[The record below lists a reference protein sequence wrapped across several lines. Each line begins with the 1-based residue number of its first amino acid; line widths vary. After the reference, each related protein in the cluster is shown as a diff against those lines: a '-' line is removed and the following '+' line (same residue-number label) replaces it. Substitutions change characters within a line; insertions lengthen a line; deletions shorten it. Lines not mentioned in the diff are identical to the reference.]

1 MVLWIVLTLLVALAV
16 AGLVFPLARPRPAK
30 EGATPTGILADQLRE
45 LEGQAQTGALTPE
58 DAAQLK
64 LEIERRMLAE
74 ARDAP
79 PPARRLSEKALLRL
93 ALGLAAVVALSATGL
108 YALLGRPDLPAA
120 QTASAGAGPALP
132 ADHPGGGDVAG
143 MIGQLESQAKS
154 RPNDVETWR
163 MLGWSYFQTG
173 RFGES
178 AEAYARAGQL
188 DPTNPDHPSAQGE
201 SLVQA
206 AGGQMTPAASAAFKR
221 ALALDPAEPR
231 ARYFLAVEKDQ
242 AGDREGAMADWIALV
257 NSAPDGA
264 PWAAE
269 VRSFVEDVA
278 RERGVDL
285 TGKLKPVSGQIG
297 GGGAA
302 PRGPTAADIAEAQK
316 MTPDDQQQ
324 MIRGMVE
331 GLEARLKENPRDAD
345 GWVRLMRARMVLGE
359 GDAAG
364 RALRSARAAF
374 RDNPAETAKINE
386 AAKGLGVPG
395 A

>member
-1 MVLWIVLTLLVALAV
+1 MMLWIVLTLLVALAV
-16 AGLVFPLARPRPAK
+16 AGLVFPLARPRPAV

-45 LEGQAQTGALTPE
+45 LEGQAASGAVTPE
-58 DAAQLK
+58 DAARLK
-64 LEIERRMLAE
+64 LEIERRLLAE
-74 ARDAP
+74 ARADE
-79 PPARRLSEKALLRL
+79 PAARPLGEKALLRL
-93 ALGLAAVVALSATGL
+93 ALGLAAAVALGATGI
-108 YALLGRPDLPAA
+108 YALVGRPDLPS
-120 QTASAGAGPALP
+120 QSATPTSGPALP
-132 ADHPGGGDVAG
+132 ADHPGGGDVGA
-143 MIGQLESQAKS
+143 MLGQLEAQVKTNP
-154 RPNDVETWR
+154 RDVEGWR

-178 AEAYARAGQL
+178 AEAYGRAAKL

-206 AGGQMTPAASAAFKR
+206 AGGQMTPDASAAFRR
-221 ALALDPAEPR
+221 ALALDPGEPR

-242 AGDREGAMADWIALV
+242 AGDRDGAMADWIALV

-285 TGKLKPVSGQIG
+285 TGKLKPASGQG
-297 GGGAA
+297 GGGPA

-316 MTPDDQQQ
+316 MAPDDQQR

-331 GLEARLKENPRDAD
+331 GLEGRLKDNPRDAD
-345 GWVRLMRARMVLGE
+345 GWVRLMRARMVLNE
-359 GDAAG
+359 PAAAT

-374 RDNPAETAKINE
+374 KDRPAETAKINE

-395 A
+395 G

>member
-1 MVLWIVLTLLVALAV
+1 
-16 AGLVFPLARPRPAK
+16 
-30 EGATPTGILADQLRE
+30 
-45 LEGQAQTGALTPE
+45 
-58 DAAQLK
+58 
-64 LEIERRMLAE
+64 
-74 ARDAP
+74 
-79 PPARRLSEKALLRL
+79 
-93 ALGLAAVVALSATGL
+93 
-108 YALLGRPDLPAA
+108 
-120 QTASAGAGPALP
+120 
-132 ADHPGGGDVAG
+132 
-143 MIGQLESQAKS
+143 
-154 RPNDVETWR
+154 

-178 AEAYARAGQL
+178 AEAYGRAAKL

-206 AGGQMTPAASAAFKR
+206 AGGQMTPDASAAFRR
-221 ALALDPAEPR
+221 ALALDPGEPR

-242 AGDREGAMADWIALV
+242 AGDRDGAMADWIALV

-285 TGKLKPVSGQIG
+285 TGKLKPASGQG
-297 GGGAA
+297 GGGPA

-316 MTPDDQQQ
+316 MAPDDQQR

-331 GLEARLKENPRDAD
+331 GLEGRLKDNPRDAD
-345 GWVRLMRARMVLGE
+345 GWVRLMRARMVLNE
-359 GDAAG
+359 PAAAT

-374 RDNPAETAKINE
+374 KDRPAETAKINE

-395 A
+395 G